1 VAYYNPF
8 PNVDTPTALAIIA
21 QNESG
26 TSNIYS
32 GISVP
37 GYSQAQGGSGY
48 FQMIPSTWAA
58 SLGLAGISGPSTAIE
73 ADLPTQT
80 AAAAALYNS
89 QGFSPW
95 AGQAGSA
102 SNPQNSGTYADMAAA
117 NAGNVPG
124 YVYNSP
130 VYNAASAVVA
140 PASGTA
146 GAGGVGST
154 GSTGVGGTGSTGVG
168 GTGSAIPPGAV
179 TGGTGTAGT
188 GSSLL
193 GGLLGG
199 STGGITDWL
208 AASLARIALVI
219 LGIGLVIVGTTMF
232 GKGQSATQVVRGYA
246 KTASKAVVA

>member
-8 PNVDTPTALAIIA
+8 PNVDVPTALAIIA

-32 GISVP
+32 GIAVP

-48 FQMIPSTWAA
+48 FQMIPSTWNA

-102 SNPQNSGTYADMAAA
+102 ANPQNSGTYADMAAA

-124 YVYNSP
+124 YVYSSP

-140 PASGTA
+140 PGTGTA
-146 GAGGVGST
+146 GVGGVG
-154 GSTGVGGTGSTGVG
+154 GVG
-168 GTGSAIPPGAV
+168 GTGSAIAPGAV

>member
-32 GISVP
+32 GIAVP

-48 FQMIPSTWAA
+48 FQMIPSTWNA

-80 AAAAALYNS
+80 AAAAALYNA

-102 SNPQNSGTYADMAAA
+102 ANPQNSGTYADMAAA

-124 YVYNSP
+124 YVYSSP

-146 GAGGVGST
+146 GAGGVG
-154 GSTGVGGTGSTGVG
+154 GVG
-168 GTGSAIPPGAV
+168 GTGSAIAPGAV

-193 GGLLGG
+193 GGLLGTG
-199 STGGITDWL
+199 SGGGITDWL

-246 KTASKAVVA
+246 KTASKAVAA

>member
-26 TSNIYS
+26 TANIYS
-32 GISVP
+32 GIAVP

-48 FQMIPSTWAA
+48 FQMIPSTWNA

-124 YVYNSP
+124 YVYSSP

-140 PASGTA
+140 PGTGTA
-146 GAGGVGST
+146 GAGGAGSIGST
-154 GSTGVGGTGSTGVG
+154 GNTGVG

-179 TGGTGTAGT
+179 TGGTGTTGT

-199 STGGITDWL
+199 GTGGITDWL
-208 AASLARIALVI
+208 AASLARIALVV

-232 GKGQSATQVVRGYA
+232 GKGQSATQVVRGYG
-246 KTASKAVVA
+246 KTVRKAVVAAE